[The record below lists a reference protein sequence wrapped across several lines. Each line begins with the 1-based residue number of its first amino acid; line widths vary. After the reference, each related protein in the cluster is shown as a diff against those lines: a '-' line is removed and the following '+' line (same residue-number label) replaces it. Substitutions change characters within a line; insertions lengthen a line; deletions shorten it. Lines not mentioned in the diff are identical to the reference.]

1 MLSQKRG
8 FSCTIVAVQEL
19 AQYLLAYL
27 REKPLLKPGDRVGVA
42 VSGGA
47 DSVALMRLLL
57 DLRVHL
63 GIVASLV
70 HFNHQL
76 RGQESEADEQFVHN
90 LAIKH
95 ELEFHS
101 AQGDVAQRAAERS
114 LSIEAAA
121 REARYEFFWSLL
133 DGRHLNKIATAH
145 TLDDQAETVLLRLIR
160 GTGTRG
166 LGGIQPILL
175 SPDRGA
181 VRGRESAGAILRPL
195 LQVRRKEVEGYLT
208 AIGQTWREDS
218 SNTNLHHTRN
228 RVRQKL
234 MPLLEQEFNPEI
246 AERLADFAEI
256 ARAEESWW
264 EQELPNH
271 LPLRWEAL
279 ARQPLALRRRLVR
292 HAAEELGLHLEFRQI
307 EEILAVAAGGV
318 APNACNLPEGWK
330 FVRQGKDFRFV
341 PSASPKE
348 SKIPG
353 LDQLYLPVPGQVV
366 ALGADPAMSTVFE
379 ARKILLATPPAG
391 YNPEH
396 LYAPQALPDQLLVRT
411 WRPGDRFWPAHTKA
425 AKKLKELFQTK
436 RIAADSR
443 AAWPVMVDV
452 KQDAGEELVWV
463 RGFAAPAHLRPQPG
477 DREAILIGERV
488 VLQSTSLD
496 ES

>member
-1 MLSQKRG
+1 MVSQKRG

-27 REKPLLKPGDRVGVA
+27 RDKRFLRPGDRLGVA

-47 DSVALMRLLL
+47 DSVALLCLMLE
-57 DLRVHL
+57 LRGEL
-63 GIVASLV
+63 GIVLSAV
-70 HFNHQL
+70 HFNHLL
-76 RGQESEADEQFVHN
+76 RADESEADEKFVRD
-90 LAIKH
+90 LATEH
-95 ELEFHS
+95 GLEFHS
-101 AQGDVAQRAAERS
+101 AQGDVAKRAADRS

-166 LGGIQPILL
+166 LGGIQPTLPG
-175 SPDRGA
+175 SMRGQ
-181 VRGRESAGAILRPL
+181 ESAGAILRPL

-264 EQELPNH
+264 EQELPKH

-292 HAAEELGLHLEFRQI
+292 HAAEELGLQLEFRQI
-307 EEILAVAAGGV
+307 EEILAVAAGGGG
-318 APNACNLPEGWK
+318 APNACNLPEGWT

-366 ALGADPAMSTVFE
+366 APGADPTMSTVFE

-436 RIAADSR
+436 RIAAESR
-443 AAWPVMVDV
+443 AAWPVIVDV
-452 KQDAGEELVWV
+452 NREVGEELVWV
-463 RGFAAPAHLRPQPG
+463 RGFAAPAYLRPQPG